1 MSFANS
7 LNYVNLLSLE
17 DYFFEQTD
25 GAGMAHHSHL
35 RGMQKPSSL
44 LRIGNPPTLTY
55 TLITPHT
62 TTQV

>member
-25 GAGMAHHSHL
+25 GAGMAHHSQFVLTLLIQLTRVHCPKCPAL
-35 RGMQKPSSL
+35 LLLYAMSS
-44 LRIGNPPTLTY
+44 
-55 TLITPHT
+55 
-62 TTQV
+62 